1 MPEKAT
7 ITLKVTAA
15 EKRKM
20 QAQARRAKK
29 SLNAYVL
36 GKVAGKDVSRRG
48 KVDYDKLTEYFV
60 DRFEG
65 TETWRLVPGRE

>member
-7 ITLKVTAA
+7 ITLKVTVA

-20 QAQARRAKK
+20 QAQARREKK

-36 GKVAGKDVSRRG
+36 GKVAGEDVSRHG
-48 KVDYDKLTEYFV
+48 KVDYDKLTEHLAG
-60 DRFEG
+60 RFEG
-65 TETWRLVPGRE
+65 AETWRLVPGRE